1 MGDEAFQLVGYSVV
15 SRKAATDDGSR
26 STAEVDV
33 AFGGE
38 VLRGT
43 AAGAGPVDAMQ
54 AAVRDALVTIFPVLA
69 DVTLVGFTS
78 GLASQAGDSLPPEGA
93 APVRVTVT
101 AKTPQ
106 GESFDGAG
114 TAGDLL
120 HASWLAIG
128 SAYRAVVAGRAPATP
143 TRRDYPSV
151 RDVAPRLVPDLTE
164 DDLAVIKRVET
175 TDWSTTSLDITSG
188 SDRWFAAQA
197 VDVGATLFY
206 AFGNFC
212 AVAGAP
218 RRQAIERIN
227 LQKGRP
233 VNQVGSLTTVKS
245 RFPAVFDWDALPD
258 GLSKEVVLALFDAF
272 FALGPMGFRGPAA
285 PAVPR
290 ELASYDAEVRTAQL
304 IGPGYRCPS
313 NDLVDAA
320 IGFIGCD
327 YLFVTSANVS
337 SGVTGAV
344 EPAHY
349 DMAGIQR
356 DFGKEEGVVLI
367 GHRDEGA
374 VRASYP
380 QHLPMSTSILAFHKV
395 VDGGLVLERHGSL
408 DVADVAA
415 IVKEFG
421 FDVVLGPGAQERLPT
436 RAAAGGA

>member
-1 MGDEAFQLVGYSVV
+1 MGDEAFELVGYSVV

-69 DVTLVGFTS
+69 GVTLVDFTS
-78 GLASQAGDSLPPEGA
+78 ALASEAAAPSLTEGT

-101 AKTPQ
+101 AKTPE
-106 GESFDGAG
+106 GESFDGVG
-114 TAGDLL
+114 MAGDLL

-128 SAYRAVVAGRAPATP
+128 SAYRAVVAGRSPSVPA
-143 TRRDYPSV
+143 RRDYPSV
-151 RDVAPRLVPDLTE
+151 RDVARRLVPDLTA
-164 DDLAVIKRVET
+164 DDVAVIERVET
-175 TDWSTTSLDITSG
+175 TDWSTTALDITSDE
-188 SDRWFAAQA
+188 DRWFAAHA
-197 VDVGATLFY
+197 VDVGATVFY
-206 AFGNFC
+206 AFGNLC

-245 RFPAVFDWDALPD
+245 RFPAVFEWDALPD
-258 GLSKEVVLALFDAF
+258 PLSKELVLELFDAF
-272 FALGPMGFRGPAA
+272 FELGPMGFRGPAA
-285 PAVPR
+285 AAVPR
-290 ELASYDAEVRTAQL
+290 ELTSYDAEVRTAQL

-313 NDLVDAA
+313 NELVDAA

-356 DFGKEEGVVLI
+356 DFGREEGVVLI
-367 GHRDEGA
+367 GHDDEEA

-380 QHLPMSTSILAFHKV
+380 RHLPMSTSILAFHKL
-395 VDGGLVLERHGSL
+395 VDGAMVLERHGSL

-415 IVKEFG
+415 VVKEFG
-421 FDVVLGPGAQERLPT
+421 FDVVVGSGALERLPMRT
-436 RAAAGGA
+436 GAGGA